1 MLTLEEMSM
10 ATTTGIMEHYGLVP
24 AGGRFDD
31 ALTVYLDWRRY
42 ILKNF
47 TGANFYDKHVHWY
60 KVRYS
65 KLGQVLK

>member
-10 ATTTGIMEHYGLVP
+10 ATTTGIMEHYGLIP
-24 AGGRFDD
+24 AGLSFDEV
-31 ALTVYLDWRRY
+31 LYIYMDWKRD

-47 TGANFYDKHVHWY
+47 TGANFYEKHDHWY